1 MLSYNTMRCPQWFLT
16 GRRRAAV
23 KVTESTVNGG
33 GGPGPP
39 PFGAPLPGRLPFLHG
54 YVPALQHLRS
64 SAGIPTAA
72 HGRTM
77 ETGPEKRMAANW
89 NTEHR

>member
-1 MLSYNTMRCPQWFLT
+1 
-16 GRRRAAV
+16 V

-33 GGPGPP
+33 GAPGPP
-39 PFGAPLPGRLPFLHG
+39 PFGAALPGRLPFLHG